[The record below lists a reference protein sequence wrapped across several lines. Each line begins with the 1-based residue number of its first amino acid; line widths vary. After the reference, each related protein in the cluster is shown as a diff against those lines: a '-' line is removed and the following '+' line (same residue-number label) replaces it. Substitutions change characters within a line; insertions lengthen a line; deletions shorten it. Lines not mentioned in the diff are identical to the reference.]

1 MSDFN
6 DYQEATEQTAIYPS
20 GKCAD
25 RRLPEVGVLYTAL
38 GLAGESGEVA
48 EKVKKYI
55 REGDEQYLDDLEDEL
70 GDVLWYLARLAD
82 ELDLDLDDVAE
93 RNLDKL
99 LDRQE
104 RDALEGEG
112 DDR

>member
-1 MSDFN
+1 MKFDE
-6 DYQEATEQTAIYPS
+6 YQDETERTAQYPEDEALQY
-20 GKCAD
+20 
-25 RRLPEVGVLYTAL
+25 LAL
-38 GLAGESGEVA
+38 GLVGESGEVA

-55 REGDEQYLDDLEDEL
+55 REDDPGYLEQLDKEL

-82 ELDLDLDDVAE
+82 ERGLDLSDVAE

-99 LDRQE
+99 LDRKE
-104 RDALEGEG
+104 RGRIHGQG